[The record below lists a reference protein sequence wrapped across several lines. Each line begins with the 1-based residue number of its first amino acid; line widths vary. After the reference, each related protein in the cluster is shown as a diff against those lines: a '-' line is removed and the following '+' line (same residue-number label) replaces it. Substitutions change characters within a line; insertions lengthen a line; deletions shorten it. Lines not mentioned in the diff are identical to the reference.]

1 MRSRT
6 RTRTAIAA
14 TTTAALAVVVALL
27 AASDGAPPTRQSG
40 VAAQHAGRR
49 SQPPRQSTRTIP
61 LGRTPARVRRFCD
74 AISRR
79 GIPALCPSRWP
90 RRHGRILD
98 GRNLVLPGTHSY
110 LGTFNNSGAGTADA
124 GHVFLGGQPTPF
136 SLSGRAGDPWPRPG
150 QPSPDEAMRLPPH
163 AAAAGRLPRATVV
176 RRARVGHFPAIV
188 IRLPTYPAGGVHGGH
203 VVALWNQRGR
213 GYLISFHFS
222 DVLEPGPSPYTLSQ
236 RVRTALRMATSASR
250 APVR

>member
-1 MRSRT
+1 
-6 RTRTAIAA
+6 
-14 TTTAALAVVVALL
+14 
-27 AASDGAPPTRQSG
+27 
-40 VAAQHAGRR
+40 
-49 SQPPRQSTRTIP
+49 
-61 LGRTPARVRRFCD
+61 VRRFCD

-79 GIPALCPSRWP
+79 GIRALCPSRWP

-98 GRNLVLPGTHSY
+98 GRNLVLSGAQSY

-150 QPSPDEAMRLPPH
+150 EPNPDEAMRLPPR

-188 IRLPTYPAGGVHGGH
+188 IRLAPYPTGGVHGGH
-203 VVALWNQRGR
+203 VVALWNERGR

-222 DVLEPGPSPYTLSQ
+222 EVLEPGPSPYTLSQ
-236 RVRTALRMATSASR
+236 RVRTALRMATSAAR